1 METLEIFRMVA
12 PEFAQVQDATVLNW
26 IELAVPMISA
36 KRFGKLYQQA
46 LALLTAHKMKLSG
59 LGDTSTGSVDDGLR
73 VSSYSEG
80 GVSISYSTSGQ
91 SAMQVDGELALTV
104 YGLQYL
110 ELRRKVIIPI
120 ISAGEIL

>member
-36 KRFGKLYQQA
+36 KRFGQLYKQA